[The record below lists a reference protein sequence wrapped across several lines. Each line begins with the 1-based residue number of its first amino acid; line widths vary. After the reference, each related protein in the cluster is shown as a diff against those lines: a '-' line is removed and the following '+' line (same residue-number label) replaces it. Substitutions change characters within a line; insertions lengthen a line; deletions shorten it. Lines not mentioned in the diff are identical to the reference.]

1 MTAPPLEI
9 TIPSTPEGIVDTLS
23 DPKKLQVIVA
33 GGPTSMQ
40 AFGAN
45 VAAEFAKSKAAPVVA
60 EDIDTQVQRSVLAM
74 FRDQGGD
81 GQVKRVNL
89 GSSEWNTAQDRY
101 ASFKKGTAYN
111 KHALGAPQDAAFESV
126 VDFVRAIWHKNPDPN
141 AAARREKIRNSYSSA
156 VPADGGF
163 LIPETLRSNLLQ
175 VALEQSVVRP
185 RATVIPMDSLRVPFP
200 VLDSTTNAGSVFGG
214 LIAYWTEE
222 GASLTESQMR
232 FGKVVLEAQK
242 LTGFSAV
249 PNELLADSIISLAA
263 LIEEKWP
270 QAIAWFEDIAFISGT
285 GVGEPLGFL
294 GAGNPAGI
302 AVTKET
308 NQPANTIVW
317 ENILNMYSRMI
328 PSSLARAVWLYNPA
342 MTKELGTMALSVGTG
357 GAPVWLTNGT
367 SSLPMTIMGRPAIPC
382 EKLSALGTRGDISFV
397 DLSYYMVGDRQA
409 MQAETSTEYL
419 FGNDKTAFRIIQ
431 RVDGRSWIQSAITP
445 ANSGP
450 TLSPFVELETR
461 A

>member
-1 MTAPPLEI
+1 MTAPPLDI
-9 TIPSTPEGIVDTLS
+9 AIPSTPEGIVDTLS

-33 GGPTSMQ
+33 AGPSSMQ

-60 EDIDTQVQRSVLAM
+60 EDIDTQVQQSVLKM
-74 FRDQGGD
+74 FRDQGGA
-81 GQVKRVNL
+81 GEVKRVNL
-89 GSSEWNTAQDRY
+89 GSSEWNAAQGRY

-111 KHALGAPQDAAFESV
+111 RHAVGAGQDTLFESTT
-126 VDFVRAIWHKNPDPN
+126 DFVRAIWHKNPDPD
-141 AAARREKIRNSYSSA
+141 AEGRRQKIRNSYSSA

-270 QAIAWFEDIAFISGT
+270 QAIAWFEDLAFISGT

-294 GAGNPAGI
+294 NNPATV
-302 AVTKET
+302 AVAKET
-308 NQPANTIVW
+308 NQPAATVVW
-317 ENILNMYSRMI
+317 ENILNMYARML
-328 PSSLARAVWLYNPA
+328 PSSLSRAVWLYNPA
-342 MTKELGTMALSVGTG
+342 AFKELGTMALSVGTG
-357 GAPVWLTNGT
+357 GSPVWINNGVSGPPLTI
-367 SSLPMTIMGRPAIPC
+367 LGRPAMPC
-382 EKLSALGTRGDISFV
+382 EKLAALGTQGDLVFA

-419 FGNDKTAFRIIQ
+419 FGSDKTAFRIIQ

-450 TLSPFVELETR
+450 TLSPFVELATR